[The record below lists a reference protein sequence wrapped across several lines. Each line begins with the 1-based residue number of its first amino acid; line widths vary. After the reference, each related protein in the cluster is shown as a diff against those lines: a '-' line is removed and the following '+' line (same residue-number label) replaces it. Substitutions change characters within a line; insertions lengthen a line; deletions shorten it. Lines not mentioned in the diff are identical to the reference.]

1 MVDPDPPREPAPW
14 LVVFDLDGTLTR
26 RDTLTGYAF
35 GLLARHPTRWWR
47 ILGVLPALLRFAI
60 GKADHGEL
68 KGALLHC
75 ALGGLSREEVAAWT
89 ARYVPRLIRRGMF
102 AEGLAE
108 VSRHREAG
116 HHLVLMSATVDLY
129 VPAIAEGLGFDEWV
143 CSRVRWQGDRLD
155 GRLDGPNIRDHEKAQ
170 CLRTLIARF
179 PRRRIMGY
187 GNSRPDLAHLRLVD
201 KAVLVNAGAGLRQAA
216 ADLPVDFK
224 TWI

>member
-1 MVDPDPPREPAPW
+1 M
-14 LVVFDLDGTLTR
+14 
-26 RDTLTGYAF
+26 GYVF

-47 ILGVLPALLRFAI
+47 ISGVLPALLRFAI

-75 ALGGLSREEVAAWT
+75 ALGGLSRKHLAAWT

-108 VSRHREAG
+108 VGRHREAG

-129 VPAIAEGLGFDEWV
+129 VPAIAEGLGFDEWI
-143 CSRVRWQGDRLD
+143 CSQVRWHGDRLD
-155 GRLDGPNIRDHEKAQ
+155 GRLDGPNIRDRQKAQ
-170 CLRTLIARF
+170 CLRTLMARF
-179 PRRRIMGY
+179 PRQRIMGY

-201 KAVLVNAGAGLRQAA
+201 KAVLVNADARLRQAA

>member
-26 RDTLTGYAF
+26 RDTLTGYVF
-35 GLLARHPTRWWR
+35 GLLARYPARWGR
-47 ILGVLPALLRFAI
+47 LVGVLPTLVRFAL
-60 GKADHGEL
+60 GRAAHGEL
-68 KGALLHC
+68 KGALLHA
-75 ALGGLSREEVAAWT
+75 ALGGLAREQLSEWT
-89 ARYVPRLIRRGMF
+89 SHYVPRLIRRGMF

-108 VSRHREAG
+108 VERHRKAG

-129 VPAIAEGLGFDEWV
+129 VPAIAAALGFDEWV

-155 GRLDGPNIRDHEKAQ
+155 GRLDGPNIRDREKAH
-170 CLRTLIARF
+170 CLRQIIGRF

-187 GNSRPDLAHLRLVD
+187 GNSMPDLDHLRLVD
-201 KAVLVNAGAGLRQAA
+201 KAVLVNAGSRLRQRAVE
-216 ADLPVDFK
+216 LPVDFK

>member
-47 ILGVLPALLRFAI
+47 ILGVVPALLRFAI

-75 ALGGLSREEVAAWT
+75 ALGGLSREHLAAWT
-89 ARYVPRLIRRGMF
+89 ACYVPRLIRGGMF

-143 CSRVRWQGDRLD
+143 CSRVRWHGDRLD
-155 GRLDGPNIRDHEKAQ
+155 GRLDGPNIRDREKAR

-201 KAVLVNAGAGLRQAA
+201 KAVLVNASAKLRQAA

>member
-1 MVDPDPPREPAPW
+1 VVDPDPPREPAPW

-47 ILGVLPALLRFAI
+47 ILGVVPALLRFTI

-75 ALGGLSREEVAAWT
+75 ALGGLSREHLAAWT
-89 ARYVPRLIRRGMF
+89 ACYVPRLIRGGMF

-143 CSRVRWQGDRLD
+143 CSRVRWHGDRLD
-155 GRLDGPNIRDHEKAQ
+155 GRLDGPNIRDREKAR

-201 KAVLVNAGAGLRQAA
+201 KAVLVNAGVRLRQAA

>member
-1 MVDPDPPREPAPW
+1 
-14 LVVFDLDGTLTR
+14 
-26 RDTLTGYAF
+26 
-35 GLLARHPTRWWR
+35 
-47 ILGVLPALLRFAI
+47 LGVVPALLRFAI

-75 ALGGLSREEVAAWT
+75 ALGGLSREYLAAWT
-89 ARYVPRLIRRGMF
+89 ACYVPRLIRGGMF

-143 CSRVRWQGDRLD
+143 CSRVRWHGDRLD
-155 GRLDGPNIRDHEKAQ
+155 GRLDGPNIRDREKAQ

-201 KAVLVNAGAGLRQAA
+201 KAVLVNAGARLRQAA